1 MSIHQQTVIPAS
13 PDQVYAVLADA
24 EALSALSGM
33 SGLAGRAEGAEFS
46 AFGGHVTG
54 RQIKL
59 VPGQQ
64 IVQAWRFP
72 AWEPGRYSVVRFSLQ
87 PEDGGTRLVIDQH
100 GEPEGQDTL
109 GCHPTWHDH
118 LDTNWPVFYSTPLT
132 RHFTGQDA
140 S

>member
-1 MSIHQQTVIPAS
+1 MSIYQQSVIPAS

-33 SGLAGRAEGAEFS
+33 SGQSGRAVGTAFS
-46 AFGGHVTG
+46 AFDGHVEG
-54 RQIKL
+54 RQIEL
-59 VPGQQ
+59 MPGQR

-72 AWEPGRYSVVRFSLQ
+72 AWEPGWYSVVRFRLE
-87 PEDGGTRLVIDQH
+87 PDDGGTRLVIDQQ

-118 LDTNWPVFYSTPLT
+118 LDINWPVFYSAPLT
-132 RHFTGQDA
+132 RYFAGHDA